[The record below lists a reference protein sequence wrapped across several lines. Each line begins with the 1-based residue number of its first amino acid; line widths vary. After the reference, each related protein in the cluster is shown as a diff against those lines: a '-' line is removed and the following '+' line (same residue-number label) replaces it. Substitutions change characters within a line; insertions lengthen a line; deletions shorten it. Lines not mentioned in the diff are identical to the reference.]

1 MIQITRFCTIIL
13 LIIMFPFLGLTQN
26 DTTEIKSL
34 VLKLFDG
41 MRASDSTAVKEC
53 FHENASMYTA
63 AKRNDKTRLFTSPVQ
78 GFVTSVGTPH
88 EELYDER
95 LGEYSI
101 DFDDILASMEV
112 KYYFFL
118 DEEFS
123 HCGTNFFTF
132 FKSNDGW
139 KIISI
144 ADTRRNG
151 DQCKIPD
158 ETW

>member
-1 MIQITRFCTIIL
+1 
-13 LIIMFPFLGLTQN
+13 LGLTQN
-26 DTTEIKSL
+26 DTTEIKAL

-41 MRASDSTAVKEC
+41 MRAADSTVVKDC
-53 FHENASMYTA
+53 FHESASMFTA
-63 AKRNDKTRLFTSPVQ
+63 AKRNDQTRLFVSPVK
-78 GFVTSVGTPH
+78 GFVQSVGLPH

-95 LGEYSI
+95 LGEYTI
-101 DFDDILASMEV
+101 DIDDILASMEV
-112 KYYFFL
+112 EYYFFL
-118 DEEFS
+118 DDNFS

-144 ADTRRNG
+144 ADTRRKG
-151 DQCKIPD
+151 EQCEIPD